1 MSKPIDPAD
10 AAEFGYQLAFAAR
23 RWRREL
29 DEALAGFG
37 LTDASWRP
45 LVHLGRLGEGARQN
59 DLARSLGIEG
69 PSLVRLLDRL
79 AAAGFLERRED
90 PSDRRAKTL
99 HLTDEGRRLVS
110 RLRAVVSEAC
120 VDLLEDIEEQDFAAC
135 MRVFDRIS
143 ARADKTAGEAA

>member
-1 MSKPIDPAD
+1 MSKPIDPAA

-99 HLTDEGRRLVS
+99 HLTDEGRRLVA
-110 RLRAVVSEAC
+110 RLRAVVSDAC
-120 VDLLEDIEEQDFAAC
+120 VDLLGDIDEQDFAAC
-135 MRVFDRIS
+135 MRVFERIA
-143 ARADKTAGEAA
+143 ARADKAEAA

>member
-1 MSKPIDPAD
+1 MTTIIDPAG
-10 AAEFGYQLAFAAR
+10 ATEFGYQLAYVAR

-29 DEALAGFG
+29 DESLAGFG

-79 AAAGFLERRED
+79 AAAGFIERRED
-90 PSDRRAKTL
+90 ASDRRAKTL
-99 HLTDEGRRLVS
+99 HLTPEGRRLVG
-110 RLRAVVSEAC
+110 RLRAVVSDACAAMMDEVDEA
-120 VDLLEDIEEQDFAAC
+120 DFSAC
-135 MRVFDRIS
+135 MRVF
-143 ARADKTAGEAA
+143 ARLAARGEKSAGEAA

>member
-1 MSKPIDPAD
+1 MSDILTTD

-79 AAAGFLERRED
+79 AAAGLVERRED

-99 HLTDEGRRLVS
+99 HLTAEGRDLVA
-110 RLRAVVSEAC
+110 RLRAVVAKAC
-120 VDLLEDIEEQDFAAC
+120 AAMIEDVGEEDFAAC
-135 MRVFDRIS
+135 MRVFAAIS
-143 ARADKTAGEAA
+143 ARAEPADDVA

>member
-1 MSKPIDPAD
+1 MSRIIEPSTAS
-10 AAEFGYQLAFAAR
+10 EFGYQLAFAAR

-29 DEALAGFG
+29 DEALGGFG

-79 AAAGFLERRED
+79 AAAGFIERRED
-90 PSDRRAKTL
+90 SSDRRAKTL
-99 HLTDEGRRLVS
+99 HFTPEGRRLVE
-110 RLRAVVSEAC
+110 RLRAVVSDACASMVDDIDEA
-120 VDLLEDIEEQDFAAC
+120 DIAAC
-135 MRVFDRIS
+135 MRVF
-143 ARADKTAGEAA
+143 ARLAERAEKAAGEAA

>member
-1 MSKPIDPAD
+1 MTTIIDAAD
-10 AAEFGYQLAFAAR
+10 ATEFGYQLAFVAR

-29 DEALAGFG
+29 DEALSGFG

-99 HLTDEGRRLVS
+99 HLTPEGRRLVD
-110 RLRAVVSEAC
+110 RLVAVVSDACASLLDEVDEA
-120 VDLLEDIEEQDFAAC
+120 DFAAC
-135 MRVFDRIS
+135 MRVFARLA
-143 ARADKTAGEAA
+143 ARAEKSAEEAA